1 MNTNNEKLLH
11 YAWGHKLLP
20 LHPLLTDEGEQV
32 DIIDP
37 GLLNTNAG
45 PDFFNAKIK
54 VGGVLWVGNVELHVR
69 ASDWYR
75 HGHDHDATYNNV
87 ILHVCTDIDCEVRTA
102 SGRVLPQLQ
111 FAVPQYVV
119 NNYEE
124 LLAEQKFPPCYRV
137 IPSVP
142 EVVVSSWL
150 AALTAERF
158 ESKTQRIESTLT
170 ASGGDWERTA
180 FVTLARGFGF
190 GINAEA
196 FDEWGHTI
204 DLHAAAKHRDD
215 ALQVEAI
222 FLGQAGL
229 LDNGIVPETRRDDYF
244 LHLQS
249 EYNYLAHK
257 FSLRAMD
264 GHHWRFL
271 RLRPQNF
278 PYVRLAQL
286 TTLFCDRRT
295 AFSRLVEATDVKTL
309 RTLLAVGVTDYWQTH
324 YSFSG
329 KPSTKH
335 TKQLRD
341 SSLDLLIINTV
352 APLFFA
358 YGRHA
363 LKDELCDFALTLLET
378 TKPEQNFIT
387 RSWAAAGIRARSAAD
402 SQALIH
408 LRRNYCDPKDCLR
421 CRFGA
426 AYLRQRGQQG

>member
-1 MNTNNEKLLH
+1 MEKLLH
-11 YAWGHKLLP
+11 YAWGHKMFP
-20 LHPLLTDEGEQV
+20 LHPLLTDAGESV
-32 DIIDP
+32 DVIDP
-37 GLLNTNAG
+37 GLLNNDAG

-54 VGGVLWVGNVELHVR
+54 LDGMLWVGNVELHLR

-75 HGHDHDATYNNV
+75 HGHDHDAAYNNV
-87 ILHVCTDIDCEVRTA
+87 ILHVCSDIDCEVRTQD
-102 SGRVLPQLQ
+102 GRVLPQLQ
-111 FAVPQYVV
+111 FSVPQEVV
-119 NNYEE
+119 DNYEE

-142 EVVVSSWL
+142 EVVVHSWL

-158 ESKTQRIESTLT
+158 ESKTQRIEATLT

-196 FDEWGHTI
+196 FDEWGHTV

-222 FLGQAGL
+222 FMGQAGL
-229 LDNGIVPETRRDDYF
+229 LDNEIVPEAHRDDYF
-244 LHLQS
+244 LRLQN

-264 GHHWRFL
+264 GRHWRFL

-295 AFSRLVEATDVKTL
+295 GFMRLVEATDVKTL
-309 RTLLAVGVTDYWQTH
+309 RALLAVGVTDYWQTH

-329 KPSTKH
+329 KPSAAH
-335 TKQLRD
+335 SKQLRD
-341 SSLDLLIINTV
+341 ASLDLLIINTV

-363 LKDELCDFALTLLET
+363 LKDELCDFALELLET
-378 TKPEQNFIT
+378 TKAEQNFIT

-426 AYLRQRGQQG
+426 AYLKQRGAPGK